1 MAIHTHEEWEEVSDK
16 DEVTVNTSRLRE
28 TKYETLSP
36 SRALLEEG
44 ANLPSTTK
52 QSKVRLKAEDRYS
65 VELHMRMS
73 QETEQ
78 TVNGNSAT
86 KISVPF
92 TQFKPKFCKV
102 KQGKRSPPRMSKLD
116 EIAHGM

>member
-16 DEVTVNTSRLRE
+16 DEVMVNTSRLRE

-36 SRALLEEG
+36 SRAVLEEG
-44 ANLPSTTK
+44 MPSTTK
-52 QSKVRLKAEDRYS
+52 QSKVKLKPDDRHS

-86 KISVPF
+86 KIR
-92 TQFKPKFCKV
+92 K
-102 KQGKRSPPRMSKLD
+102 
-116 EIAHGM
+116 